1 MTSKEQES
9 KFPITPETTL
19 LDIVIH
25 CRNTEDVFNRYGDM
39 IGVCL
44 CCEALFESLET
55 IVENYNLDLQQ
66 LIADLRAATEAR
78 VV

>member
-1 MTSKEQES
+1 MTSKEQEG

-25 CRNTEDVFNRYGDM
+25 YRNTEDVFNRYGDM

-44 CCEALFESLET
+44 CCEALFESLES
-55 IVENYNLDLQQ
+55 IAKKYGLDLHQ
-66 LIADLRAATEAR
+66 LKADLRAATGAR
-78 VV
+78 ID